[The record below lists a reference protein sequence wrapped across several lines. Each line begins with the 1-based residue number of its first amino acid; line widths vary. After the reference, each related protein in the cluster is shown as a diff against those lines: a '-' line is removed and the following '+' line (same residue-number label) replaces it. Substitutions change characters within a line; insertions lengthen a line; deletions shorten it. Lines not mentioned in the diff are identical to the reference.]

1 MELKKR
7 LNRVPIRQYMIL
19 YFILAMILTQ
29 AAIGFWVYFSWVE
42 SARDTTQKISR
53 SMNDSIYQQIDAFV
67 EEPMQLLRSHQQSIS
82 SGTLQLGDTSQ
93 RDPYFVYALNAYTD
107 PIYSFAYGSEQGE
120 YYGARRN
127 PEGLLEIMK
136 NDGTTGGHSWYYQIR
151 EDLNAGKFIVDAG
164 PFDPRTRPW
173 YQAAKKEGKPVFS
186 PVYKHFVMPD
196 LSISAAWPIYDEQ
209 GVLEGVLGAHMLL
222 SGINQQLERAL
233 EDYEGYSIIVEK
245 STGNLIGDSMGL
257 PHFKE
262 QPDGSWKMVSIQ
274 DLENQDILKAY
285 QQYSREGNSRF
296 VYEAGEDKLHVSVR
310 EFHKDGLDWLILS
323 GIREDMLLQPVLKN
337 IQWTLVMAILGILLA
352 ILLYWRVTRR
362 LMAPISSLVW
372 AAESLAKGN
381 LSQRAPVQRE
391 DEIGKISASFNHMAN
406 ELQALV
412 GNLEETVYLR
422 TQELHQANEILTDNR
437 NQLHLI
443 LNSTAE
449 GIYGMDNQGACTFIN
464 NSGLQILG
472 YDTQEELLGRNM
484 HESIHYAKVD
494 GTRMKL
500 DECKIFKAFAEGKG
514 ISASDEV
521 FWRKDG
527 TSFAVEYHSYPQFQE
542 GRVVG
547 AVVTFMDISDRKKRE
562 SDMENL
568 RCHDV
573 LTGLHNRRC
582 FEENIDRLDKEEHLP
597 LSLVFA
603 DVNGLKMANDIFG
616 HRAGDQL
623 IIETAN
629 ILRDAAAQ
637 EENWIAARVGGDEF
651 ILIMPRA
658 DGKRAEEV
666 VARIREKADST
677 YVSAIKCSISLG
689 VDTKTSRSQPLEE
702 IMANAEDA
710 MYRNKAL
717 NRKNTN
723 AEIIDTI
730 IQTLHERSREEE
742 RHSRIVS
749 QLSGDLGRAMGLPE
763 PDIKKLKRAGY
774 LHDIGK
780 IVLEEQLLHKKPF
793 AEEDLEKMK
802 QHPVVGY
809 RILNLFDDTLDLAE
823 PVYSHHER
831 WNGTGYPRGLR
842 GEEIPLLARILAVT
856 ETYDRVLNR
865 GEEPLEIRTAK
876 ARQVIEEDAG
886 IQFDPAVV
894 DAFLAWKD

>member
-7 LNRVPIRQYMIL
+7 LNRISIRQYMIL

-82 SGTLQLGDTSQ
+82 SGTLQLDDASQ

-107 PIYSFAYGSEQGE
+107 PIYSFAYGSEKGE

-127 PEGLLEIMK
+127 SEGLLEIMK
-136 NDGTTGGHSWYYQIR
+136 NDGTTGGHSWYYQIH
-151 EDLNAGKFIVDAG
+151 EDLNAGEFIVDAG

-173 YQAAKKEGKPVFS
+173 YQAAKEEGKPVFS

-196 LSISAAWPIYDEQ
+196 LSISAVWPIYNEQ
-209 GVLEGVLGAHMLL
+209 GELEGVLGAHMLL

-233 EDYEGYSIIVEK
+233 EDYEGYSVIIEK
-245 STGNLIGDSMGL
+245 NTGNLIGDSMGL

-274 DLENQDILKAY
+274 DLENKDILEAY
-285 QQYSREGNSRF
+285 HQYSREGKSRF

-362 LMAPISSLVW
+362 LMAPISTLVW
-372 AAESLAKGN
+372 ASEGLAKGN
-381 LSQRAPVQRE
+381 LSRRAPVQRE
-391 DEIGKISASFNHMAN
+391 DEIGKISASFNHMAK
-406 ELQALV
+406 ELQSLV
-412 GNLEETVYLR
+412 GNLEGTVAQR
-422 TQELHQANEILTDNR
+422 TTELNQANGILADSR
-437 NQLHLI
+437 KRLQLI

-449 GIYGMDNQGACTFIN
+449 GIYGMDTQGNCTFIN
-464 NSGLQILG
+464 ANGLRILG
-472 YDTQEELLGRNM
+472 YDSHEELMGRNM
-484 HESIHYAKVD
+484 HEAIHYQKED
-494 GTRMKL
+494 GTRMETE
-500 DECKIFKAFAEGKG
+500 DCKIFKAFVEGRG
-514 ISASDEV
+514 TSVSDEI

-527 TSFAVEYHSYPQFQE
+527 TPFPVEYHSYPQIQD
-542 GRVVG
+542 GNVVG

-562 SDMENL
+562 AEMEHL

-582 FEENIDRLDKEEHLP
+582 FEENVSRLDQKEYLP
-597 LSLVFA
+597 LSLIFA
-603 DVNGLKMANDIFG
+603 DLNGLKMANDIFG

-651 ILIMPRA
+651 ILIMPRT

-666 VARIREKADST
+666 VARIRERANET

-689 VDTKTSRSQPLEE
+689 VDTKTSRAQPLEE

-710 MYRNKAL
+710 MYRDKAL

-749 QLSGDLGRAMGLPE
+749 QLSGELGRALGLPE
-763 PDIKKLKRAGY
+763 PDIRKLKRAGY

-780 IVLEEQLLHKKPF
+780 IVLEEQLLHKKPLTD
-793 AEEDLEKMK
+793 EDLEKMQ
-802 QHPVVGY
+802 QHPVAGY

-865 GEEPLEIRTAK
+865 GEEPLETRIAK
-876 ARQVIEEDAG
+876 ARKVIEEDAG

-894 DAFLAWKD
+894 AAFLAWKD

>member
-7 LNRVPIRQYMIL
+7 LNRVPLRQYMIL

-29 AAIGFWVYFSWVE
+29 AAIGFWVYFSWVA
-42 SARDTTQKISR
+42 SARDTTHKISR

-67 EEPMQLLRSHQQSIS
+67 EEPMQFLRSHQQSIS
-82 SGTLQLGDTSQ
+82 SGTLQLDAASQ

-107 PIYSFAYGSEQGE
+107 PIYSFAYGSEKGE

-136 NDGTTGGHSWYYQIR
+136 NDKTTGGHSWYYKTL
-151 EDLNAGKFIVDAG
+151 EDMNAGELLVDAG
-164 PFDPRTRPW
+164 LFDPRTRPW
-173 YQAAKKEGKPVFS
+173 YQAAKEEGKPVFS

-196 LSISAAWPIYDEQ
+196 LSISAAWPIYNVQ
-209 GVLEGVLGAHMLL
+209 GELEGVLGVHMLL
-222 SGINQQLERAL
+222 TGINQQLERAL
-233 EDYEGYSIIVEK
+233 EDYEGYSVIIEK
-245 STGNLIGDSMGL
+245 NTGNLIGDSMGL
-257 PHFKE
+257 PYFKE
-262 QPDGSWKMVSIQ
+262 QPDGSWKMASIQ
-274 DLENQDILKAY
+274 DLENQDILGAY
-285 QQYSREGNSRF
+285 HQYSREENPRF
-296 VYEAGEDKLHVSVR
+296 VYETGEDKLHVSVR

-362 LMAPISSLVW
+362 LMAPISTLVW
-372 AAESLAKGN
+372 ASEGLAKGN
-381 LSQRAPVQRE
+381 LSQRVPVQRE

-406 ELQALV
+406 ELQSLV
-412 GNLEETVYLR
+412 GNLESTVAQR
-422 TQELHQANEILTDNR
+422 TMELNQANGILADSRNR
-437 NQLHLI
+437 LQLI

-449 GIYGMDNQGACTFIN
+449 GIYGMDNQGRCTFIN
-464 NSGLQILG
+464 ASGLRILG
-472 YDTQEELLGRNM
+472 YDSHEELMGRTM
-484 HESIHYAKVD
+484 HEAIHYQKAD
-494 GTRMKL
+494 GTRMETE
-500 DECKIFKAFAEGKG
+500 DCRIFKAFVEGKG
-514 ISASDEV
+514 TSTSDEV

-527 TSFAVEYHSYPQFQE
+527 TSFEVEYHSYPQIQE
-542 GRVVG
+542 GKVVG

-562 SDMENL
+562 AEMEYL

-582 FEENIDRLDKEEHLP
+582 FEENVSRLDQKEYLP
-597 LSLVFA
+597 LSLIFA
-603 DVNGLKMANDIFG
+603 DLNGLKMANDIFG
-616 HRAGDQL
+616 HRTGDQL
-623 IIETAN
+623 IRETAD
-629 ILRDAAAQ
+629 ILREVAAL
-637 EENWIAARVGGDEF
+637 EEDWIAARVGGDEF
-651 ILIMPRA
+651 ILIMPRT
-658 DGKRAEEV
+658 DLGKAEKTMD
-666 VARIREKADST
+666 RIREKADST

-689 VDTKTSRSQPLEE
+689 VDTKETMAQTLEE
-702 IMANAEDA
+702 IMTNAEDA
-710 MYRNKAL
+710 MYRDKVI

-730 IQTLHERSREEE
+730 IQTLHERSRDEE

-749 QLSGDLGRAMGLPE
+749 QLSGELGRTLGLPE

-780 IVLEEQLLHKKPF
+780 IVLEEHFLHKKPLS
-793 AEEDLEKMK
+793 EEELEKMQ
-802 QHPVVGY
+802 QHPVAGY

-842 GEEIPLLARILAVT
+842 GEEIPLLARILAVA
-856 ETYDRVLNR
+856 ETYERVVNQ
-865 GEEPLEIRTAK
+865 GEEPLETRIAK
-876 ARQVIEEDAG
+876 ARQVIAEDAG

-894 DAFLAWKD
+894 AAFMAWKD